1 MHRRATFD
9 DILAAMNRA
18 AFNDSAWPEVAGL
31 IDEACRTRGNILIYG
46 EHTPVDDLVIHLHRH
61 CKGGERAEEL
71 ERLYCER
78 YHPRDEHIPRLLALP
93 DSRLALVRD
102 LFTDEEKQGS
112 PTYNE
117 ALPLGEMESSLGVH
131 LAGPAGSRILWYVG
145 DPTEGTGWSFDQ
157 TEMIE
162 RLLPHL
168 RHYVRIR
175 QVLAD
180 MHGLQTSVAGLL
192 EHHATAVIQLDR
204 RRRIVAAS
212 DRASAI
218 LNGQGA
224 LCARDGFLHAVAPPD
239 DDRLQ
244 RLLTRALPRSG
255 GPGAGGSIVVQS
267 PVGSSHPVVHVTPVG
282 RRDDGP
288 PPLEAA
294 AFVLVVDP
302 HHRPPVDGALVEA
315 ALGLSPAESHIAV
328 LLAQGRT
335 VSEIAETTERSI
347 NTIRWHI
354 RQIFEQ
360 LGINQLGQLLPLVR
374 ALARSPGNDP

>member
-1 MHRRATFD
+1 M
-9 DILAAMNRA
+9 
-18 AFNDSAWPEVAGL
+18 V
-31 IDEACRTRGNILIYG
+31 
-46 EHTPVDDLVIHLHRH
+46 
-61 CKGGERAEEL
+61 
-71 ERLYCER
+71 
-78 YHPRDEHIPRLLALP
+78 
-93 DSRLALVRD
+93 
-102 LFTDEEKQGS
+102 
-112 PTYNE
+112 
-117 ALPLGEMESSLGVH
+117 
-131 LAGPAGSRILWYVG
+131 
-145 DPTEGTGWSFDQ
+145 
-157 TEMIE
+157 E

-180 MHGLQTSVAGLL
+180 MHGLQSSVAGLL

-204 RRRIVAAS
+204 RRRIVALS
-212 DRASAI
+212 DHASAI
-218 LNGQGA
+218 LNGHGA
-224 LCARDGFLHAVAPPD
+224 LCDRDGFLHAVAPPD

-244 RLLTRALPRSG
+244 RLLTRAMPRSG

-315 ALGLSPAESHIAV
+315 ALGLSPAERQVAV
-328 LLAQGRT
+328 LLAEGRT
-335 VSEIAETTERSI
+335 VREIAETTERSI

-354 RQIFEQ
+354 RQIF
-360 LGINQLGQLLPLVR
+360 
-374 ALARSPGNDP
+374 